1 MQLSA
6 DINYVGLPWSCLGVR
21 NWSRLPLPASGGNQT
36 SQFLKRQT
44 LQESAPSPA
53 AAFALG
59 AGSQRQQCLHVEGGL
74 SPKSPAGHLGRW
86 TLCAQLWADK
96 SFPSFSGF

>member
-36 SQFLKRQT
+36 SQFLKRQA
-44 LQESAPSPA
+44 LQDLLRPLQPPS
-53 AAFALG
+53 ALG
-59 AGSQRQQCLHVEGGL
+59 SRVRDSSASTWREDSTQGPRQAALEGQTLH
-74 SPKSPAGHLGRW
+74 
-86 TLCAQLWADK
+86 AQPWADK